1 MKEAFVSCF
10 ASDLELFV
18 MKKQEAGFHYGSQVH
33 ILRQFDGFCAGQEIS
48 IPEVTRELVEAWL
61 SSFKNCCAGYNV
73 RKGIC
78 DKTVQPVPSR

>member
-33 ILRQFDGFCAGQEIS
+33 ILRQFDGFCAGQEII
-48 IPEVTRELVEAWL
+48 IPEVTR
-61 SSFKNCCAGYNV
+61 
-73 RKGIC
+73 
-78 DKTVQPVPSR
+78 

>member
-33 ILRQFDGFCAGQEIS
+33 ILRQLGNFHTGS
-48 IPEVTRELVEAWL
+48 
-61 SSFKNCCAGYNV
+61 Y
-73 RKGIC
+73 KGTGRGLAVFI
-78 DKTVQPVPSR
+78 